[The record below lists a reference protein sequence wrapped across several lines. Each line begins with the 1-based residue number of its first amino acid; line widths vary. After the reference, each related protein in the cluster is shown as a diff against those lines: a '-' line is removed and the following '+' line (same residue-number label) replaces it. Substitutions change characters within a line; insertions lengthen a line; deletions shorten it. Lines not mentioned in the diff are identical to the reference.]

1 MPAMPDPCGP
11 VDGAPMSEPD
21 PAAVPAVEPE
31 PPRHRPHRVPFV
43 VLLATVLLAGMLAL
57 LGLNTAS
64 AANEVAQRKFDAANA
79 SLSDVEQQLGRD
91 LSTRQSPADL
101 ARAAYKLGL
110 IPAPNPAFLRFNPDG
125 SVTVLGTALTIPAPA
140 HPTPKPTPTTTPTT
154 TRTGHPTTRATP
166 TPPST
171 TPSPRSPS
179 TLPTGPTATLPGGPR

>member
-1 MPAMPDPCGP
+1 
-11 VDGAPMSEPD
+11 VIEPD
-21 PAAVPAVEPE
+21 PAAAPAVEPK
-31 PPRHRPHRVPFV
+31 PPRRRPHRVPFV

-64 AANEVAQRKFDAANA
+64 AANEVAQRKFDSANA

-140 HPTPKPTPTTTPTT
+140 HAAPKPTPTPTP

-166 TPPST
+166 AQPST
-171 TPSPRSPS
+171 TPSPRPPS
-179 TLPTGPTATLPGGPR
+179 TRPTGPTTTLPGGPR